1 MHSNPIDYVVLMV
14 YLVWGSLTCTQAL
27 ACRSVKRSFSLDFML
42 KKISLLPLYLYITL
56 FVVKSVSAQTTS
68 TAIIDDP
75 LEGLDQTVQGEGSFK
90 GIDAFK
96 SQAQNTDYSNFIQSK
111 VGQIVG
117 LALSFVGVIF
127 LILMIYAGV
136 TWMTAQ
142 GNDQQVNKA
151 KNLLINAT
159 IGLVIVFAAYA
170 ITAFI
175 GGEILG

>member
-1 MHSNPIDYVVLMV
+1 MF
-14 YLVWGSLTCTQAL
+14 LVWGSLTWMQRVAS
-27 ACRSVKRSFSLDFML
+27 RSVKKSFSLDFMF
-42 KKISLLPLYLYITL
+42 KKISLLPLYTYIT
-56 FVVKSVSAQTTS
+56 FFTVRSVSAQ
-68 TAIIDDP
+68 AGDP
-75 LEGLDQTVQGEGSFK
+75 LTGDPLKGLDDSAGQVTAFETQTGNKV
-90 GIDAFK
+90 
-96 SQAQNTDYSNFIQSK
+96 DYSIFVQSK

-142 GNDQQVNKA
+142 GNTQQVDKA

-170 ITAFI
+170 ITSFI
-175 GGEILG
+175 GGEILR

>member
-1 MHSNPIDYVVLMV
+1 M
-14 YLVWGSLTCTQAL
+14 
-27 ACRSVKRSFSLDFML
+27 F
-42 KKISLLPLYLYITL
+42 KKISLLPLSAYIAL
-56 FVVKSVSAQTTS
+56 FVVKSAAAQSASS
-68 TAIIDDP
+68 TIQ
-75 LEGLDQTVQGEGSFK
+75 GLDDSAGVV
-90 GIDAFK
+90 DAFK
-96 SQAQNTDYSNFIQSK
+96 SQTGNTDYSYFIQSK

-142 GNDQQVNKA
+142 GNDQQVGKA

-175 GGEILG
+175 GGEILR